1 MTELQKW
8 FLSNVFLFY
17 LLKAGFYVALW
28 VALVA
33 AERYARLRHEK
44 IKQYLRKKRAE
55 EKVRWEVA
63 YRLYDS
69 KNELPA
75 QQGPM
80 ALSQLINNPNSFTA
94 YSYVKNL

>member
-1 MTELQKW
+1 MTELQKV
-8 FLSNVFLFY
+8 FLSYTFLYY
-17 LLKAGFYVALW
+17 LLKAGFYIALW
-28 VALVA
+28 VTLVA

-44 IKQYLRKKRAE
+44 IKQYLRNKRAE

-63 YRLYDS
+63 YRLYDN

-94 YSYVKNL
+94 YSYVNN